1 MRNHW
6 NCPKYGV
13 QTFTD
18 NLGYI
23 NECAEKLIEKINE
36 EPRPAFKA
44 EVDAHLFIEDG
55 LFYLLTKEQ
64 YDETV
69 ETSNVLTVSRLK
81 EVAHSCNEA
90 INGYFKT
97 RNEQQLKTLT
107 ELLES
112 EHDEEYSITPNRD
125 ELLREANGL
134 KDWADSLADEHRQ
147 VLEQKLN
154 GNPYAEVA

>member
-1 MRNHW
+1 M
-6 NCPKYGV
+6 
-13 QTFTD
+13 FED
-18 NLGYI
+18 NLSNLNADAI
-23 NECAEKLIEKINE
+23 KLIEKLNDE
-36 EPRPAFKA
+36 TASVFKA

-69 ETSNVLTVSRLK
+69 ETSNVLNVSRLK
-81 EVAHSCNEA
+81 GTAYALNEA
-90 INGYFKT
+90 IKIYFVIRT
-97 RNEQQLKTLT
+97 EQQLKTLT

>member
-1 MRNHW
+1 M
-6 NCPKYGV
+6 
-13 QTFTD
+13 QTFED
-18 NLGYI
+18 NLSNLNADAI
-23 NECAEKLIEKINE
+23 KLIEKLNE
-36 EPRPAFKA
+36 ETASVFKA

-64 YDETV
+64 DDESVNAV
-69 ETSNVLTVSRLK
+69 ETANVLNVSRLRG
-81 EVAHSCNEA
+81 VAHACTEA
-90 INGYFKT
+90 IKIYFEMRT
-97 RNEQQLKTLT
+97 EQQLKTLT
-107 ELLES
+107 ELLER
-112 EHDEEYSITPNRD
+112 EHEEEYSITPNRD

>member
-1 MRNHW
+1 M
-6 NCPKYGV
+6 
-13 QTFTD
+13 FED
-18 NLGYI
+18 NLSNLNADAI
-23 NECAEKLIEKINE
+23 KLIEKLNDE
-36 EPRPAFKA
+36 TASVFKA

-69 ETSNVLTVSRLK
+69 ETSNVLNVSRLK
-81 EVAHSCNEA
+81 GTAYALNEA
-90 INGYFKT
+90 IKIYFVIRT
-97 RNEQQLKTLT
+97 EQQLKTLT
-107 ELLES
+107 ELLER
-112 EHDEEYSITPNRD
+112 EHEEEYSITPNRD
-125 ELLREANGL
+125 ELLSIACML